1 MVLMTRGK
9 SSLARRL
16 ILVTVFVAFTTAAG
30 DTQPLHRALPNGAQ
44 IVVEENHASPVAA
57 VRFYVGVGSVHEGE
71 YLGAGIS
78 HLIEHCCGRGTAAR
92 SAEQID
98 QAKAAIGGQANAY
111 TTRDHTCYYM
121 TTSGKDTDTA
131 IELLGDYVLG
141 ATFPEAEVANQIDIV
156 TREMARVDD
165 NPVRAAYEL
174 FSQTM
179 FRRHPQRYRVIGYP
193 ARFGKLTRENLVK
206 FHGDHYTPD
215 GLVAVAVGDFSAE
228 QIADQLQAVLSVYPR
243 CPGPPVVLPQE
254 AGPSTIRRA
263 SREHPGLHRARLMI
277 GWHTIALFHPDL
289 YALDV
294 LAYVLGH
301 GNSARLPRLLRE
313 ELGLVD
319 SINVWS
325 DTPPYDAGAFVV
337 AATLDPANIPQVEQR
352 VLEAIDSARR
362 ELLSDEEL
370 QRAKR
375 QKEAALVYAQE
386 TPTGRA
392 EVLGTDLL
400 LTGDLQFSDKYVA
413 GIRAV
418 TAQQVRDV
426 ASKYLLPDRY
436 VITALLP
443 PQEGQEAAAGAQA
456 PAPSPQ
462 TRKYVLGNGLT
473 VLIRTEAGAPS
484 VHIATATRAG
494 LRYEN
499 EDNNGITRLMA
510 EMLIRGTQQRSRL
523 QIAASLDDRGAELE
537 AYSGRNTLGLTARC
551 LPQDFPTVLN
561 ILADCL
567 QNPTF
572 PTAEFERLQEL
583 TLAQIAAQQEDV
595 DEVAEKLLRATLFQR
610 HPYRFTELGSADSV
624 GRLNRDQLRQFHRE
638 VCQPPATV
646 LMIQGPVASHQVRK
660 VVAQEFGSWPAGEA
674 TEPPIPVEPPV
685 TTRRTETLERS
696 QSQAI
701 IYYGFLGP
709 RVNDEDRY
717 VREVMT
723 AVLAGIGLPSGR
735 LHAVLR
741 GEGLVYAT
749 YAYTVPGLDP
759 GYYAVYAATASEK
772 VEEVQGIIED
782 NLARLQ
788 TEIVADDELATAKI
802 ACLSY
807 KQMNLAKP
815 AARALIQVLDEL
827 YGMGYDNYQQYQ
839 QRIEAVTAQQVRAYA
854 QQLLDLQA
862 CGVVIT
868 RPGPD

>member
-1 MVLMTRGK
+1 M
-9 SSLARRL
+9 
-16 ILVTVFVAFTTAAG
+16 
-30 DTQPLHRALPNGAQ
+30 
-44 IVVEENHASPVAA
+44 
-57 VRFYVGVGSVHEGE
+57 
-71 YLGAGIS
+71 
-78 HLIEHCCGRGTAAR
+78 
-92 SAEQID
+92 
-98 QAKAAIGGQANAY
+98 
-111 TTRDHTCYYM
+111 
-121 TTSGKDTDTA
+121 
-131 IELLGDYVLG
+131 
-141 ATFPEAEVANQIDIV
+141 
-156 TREMARVDD
+156 
-165 NPVRAAYEL
+165 
-174 FSQTM
+174 
-179 FRRHPQRYRVIGYP
+179 
-193 ARFGKLTRENLVK
+193 
-206 FHGDHYTPD
+206 
-215 GLVAVAVGDFSAE
+215 AVGDFSAE
-228 QIADQLQAVLSVYPR
+228 QIADQLEAALSVYPR

-254 AGPSTIRRA
+254 AGPTAIRRA
-263 SREHPGLHRARLMI
+263 SREHAGLHRARLMI
-277 GWHTIALFHPDL
+277 GWRTVDLFHPDL

-319 SINVWS
+319 TIYVWS

-337 AATLDPANIPQVEQR
+337 AASLDAANIPQVEQH
-352 VLEAIDSARR
+352 VLEAVDAVRRDLVSA
-362 ELLSDEEL
+362 EEL

-386 TPTGRA
+386 TPMGRA
-392 EVLGTDLL
+392 EVLGADLL
-400 LTGDLQFSDKYVA
+400 LTGNLEFSDKYVA

-418 TAQQVRDV
+418 TARQVRDV

-443 PQEGQEAAAGAQA
+443 PQEEQEPAASAQA
-456 PAPSPQ
+456 PAAIPQ

-473 VLIRTEAGAPS
+473 VLIRTEPAAPS

-499 EDNNGITRLMA
+499 EQNNGITRLMA
-510 EMLIRGTQQRSRL
+510 EMLIRGTRRRSRP
-523 QIAASLDDRGAELE
+523 QIAAAIDDLGAEID

-551 LPQDFPTVLN
+551 LPEDFPTVLS

-624 GRLNRDQLRQFHRE
+624 GRLDRDQLRRFHRE

-646 LMIQGPVASHQVRK
+646 LMIQGPVAPHQVRK

-723 AVLAGIGLPSGR
+723 AVLAGVGLPGGR

-749 YAYTVPGLDP
+749 YAYTIPGLDP
-759 GYYAVYAATASEK
+759 GYYAVYAASAPEK

-782 NLARLQ
+782 NLTRLQ
-788 TEIVADDELATAKI
+788 TEPVADGELATARI
-802 ACLSY
+802 ACLSH

-815 AARALIQVLDEL
+815 ARRALLQALDEL
-827 YGMGYDNYQQYQ
+827 YGMGYDSYQQYQ
-839 QRIEAVTAQQVRAYA
+839 QRIEAVTAEQVRAYA
-854 QQLLDLQA
+854 QQLLDLQRCA
-862 CGVVIT
+862 VVIT
-868 RPGPD
+868 RPESD